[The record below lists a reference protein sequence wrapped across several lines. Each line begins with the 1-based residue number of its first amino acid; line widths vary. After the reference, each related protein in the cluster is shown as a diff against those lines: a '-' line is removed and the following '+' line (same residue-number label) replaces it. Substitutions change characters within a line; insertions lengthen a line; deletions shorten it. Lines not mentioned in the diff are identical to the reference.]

1 MARER
6 ENGCSVGNPASLFP
20 SGAALIIGGSGGIG
34 SSIARQFAL
43 DGSDVAL
50 SYCTQAARA
59 QALAD
64 EVKSLQRKAS
74 MVQLELGSNAS
85 IQQAVEATIA
95 HHGRIHTLVFVAAG
109 TAEQHYLSELDETL
123 WEKHLREEVS
133 GFFHAA
139 RAVLPHFRAS
149 GGGSLV
155 HVGSAADRLWAHRD
169 GISIVPKAANEALVR
184 GIAVEEG
191 RFNIRANSVLVG
203 VVEAGMYLRLREN
216 GSLDDQWEASARNNI
231 PMKRLGQAQ
240 DIAFAVT
247 FLASQRAGYI
257 TGQQLS
263 VSGGWGV

>member
-1 MARER
+1 MPTTT
-6 ENGCSVGNPASLFP
+6 PAFP
-20 SGAALIIGGSGGIG
+20 NGAALIIGGSGGIG

-50 SYCTQAARA
+50 SYRTQEDRA
-59 QALAD
+59 QTLAD
-64 EVKSLQRKAS
+64 DIRTLQRKAS
-74 MVQLELGSNAS
+74 IVPLELSSKAS
-85 IQQAVEATIA
+85 IQQAVEAAIA
-95 HHGRIHTLVFVAAG
+95 HHGRIHTLVSVAAG
-109 TAEQHYLSELDETL
+109 TAEQQYLSELDETL
-123 WEKHLREEVS
+123 WEKHLQEEVS
-133 GFFHAA
+133 GFFHTV
-139 RAVLPHFRAS
+139 RAVLPHFRAN
-149 GGGSLV
+149 GGGSIV
-155 HVGSAADRLWAHRD
+155 HVGSAADRQWAHRD

-203 VVEAGMYLRLREN
+203 VVEAGMYLRLRES
-216 GSLDDQWEASARNNI
+216 GSLDAQWEESARNNI

-263 VSGGWGV
+263 VAGGWGV